1 MASTTKTFTDSFHDA
16 MRVQID
22 GNNLHI
28 KTVQT
33 RRGEHY
39 STETNMSFSPGVAQ
53 SLRDHLIDLF
63 PLPAVVEPS
72 VTVSSVGEVSSIEVT
87 GGSVVIHAMGNVIVN
102 NK

>member
-1 MASTTKTFTDSFHDA
+1 MTTSKTKTFTDSFHDD

-22 GNNLHI
+22 EHNLHI

-39 STETNMSFSPGVAQ
+39 STETNMSFSPSVAQ
-53 SLRDHLIDLF
+53 DLRDHLIALF
-63 PLPAVVEPS
+63 PLPATAPS
-72 VTVSSVGEVSSIEVT
+72 VTVSSVGELSSIEVT
-87 GGSVVIHAMGNVIVN
+87 GGSVVIHANGNVIVN